1 MNGKVATIPL
11 NLNDGQVEVFQEGF
25 HYAII
30 TDFGLNVTYDMI
42 YRVKVTVPGN
52 YKGKT
57 CGLCGSFN
65 DIKTDEFELPDGN
78 VTKDIKT
85 FAEAWKVAVPGVV
98 CEDGCSG
105 NQCPKCNSTQKAI
118 FEKDCAIITNPNGTF
133 AACHSRLNPESYY
146 RDCVYDVC
154 MSHGDRGILC
164 NSISAYVTDC
174 QTIGVKIDSWR
185 TPTFCRKYC

>member
-1 MNGKVATIPL
+1 MNSKVATISL
-11 NLNDGQVEVFQEGF
+11 NLNDGQVEVLQEGF

-57 CGLCGSFN
+57 CNLCGSFN

-85 FAEAWKVAVPGVV
+85 FGAAWKVVVPGVV
-98 CEDGCSG
+98 CKDGCSG
-105 NQCPKCNSTQKAI
+105 NQ
-118 FEKDCAIITNPNGTF
+118 F
-133 AACHSRLNPESYY
+133 AY
-146 RDCVYDVC
+146 
-154 MSHGDRGILC
+154 
-164 NSISAYVTDC
+164 
-174 QTIGVKIDSWR
+174 
-185 TPTFCRKYC
+185 

>member
-1 MNGKVATIPL
+1 MNQLKTVMVNSKVATISL
-11 NLNDGQVEVFQEGF
+11 NLNDGQVEVLQEGF

-57 CGLCGSFN
+57 CNLCGSFN

-85 FAEAWKVAVPGVV
+85 FGAAWKVVVPGVV
-98 CEDGCSG
+98 CKDGCSG
-105 NQCPKCNSTQKAI
+105 NQ
-118 FEKDCAIITNPNGTF
+118 F
-133 AACHSRLNPESYY
+133 AY
-146 RDCVYDVC
+146 
-154 MSHGDRGILC
+154 
-164 NSISAYVTDC
+164 
-174 QTIGVKIDSWR
+174 
-185 TPTFCRKYC
+185 